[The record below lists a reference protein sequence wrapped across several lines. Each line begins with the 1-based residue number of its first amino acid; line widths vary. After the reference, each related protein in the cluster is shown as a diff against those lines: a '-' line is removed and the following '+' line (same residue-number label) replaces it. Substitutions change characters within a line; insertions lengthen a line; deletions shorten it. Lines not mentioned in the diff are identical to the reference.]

1 MQREHV
7 SVPKIICY
15 LLLMLIYYGLQT
27 SLLRGFS
34 IRGFHL
40 DLLPCFVA
48 VAALHDGPIEGLIMG
63 MAVGIFYDLG
73 LSGLDGLYPLLYM
86 LFGCVSS
93 YVGQRILSKNYV
105 STLILTAVEMLLIG
119 LARYFAFLLPSSDAS
134 FLLVMQQLLG
144 DIVICLVFCFLVYTP
159 MRALGKRFGDT

>member
-48 VAALHDGPIEGLIMG
+48 VAALHDGPIEGLFMG

-86 LFGCVSS
+86 LFGFVSS

-119 LARYFAFLLPSSDAS
+119 LARYFAFLLPSSGAS